1 MIASKLN
8 RFIITCLFLVS
19 SISYSQE
26 WMSNLK
32 VAQNLALVQNKMVLM
47 IWEEETYYDY
57 SVIIENSN
65 NQRIMLKN
73 LFEELELNDAIWEY
87 FIPVVVSEYV
97 YDDLYEKIKN
107 KRPQSYI
114 DKLSDGSLKV
124 MDIHGN
130 IVNVMMPYDDEYNL
144 SKIIQD
150 YAFNTEFLAQELRN
164 YKDNKNFLTAYF
176 LASKYLDFAASN
188 KAKVRPNIINLAK
201 IYMQEAEDLLPL
213 ESNNKQDEFAQRL
226 EMLQLQADLLEGNAP
241 RVIRLLKKMEKGTIY
256 ESNKTFQ
263 AFLNYT
269 AYKIRRDNEQAAV
282 WKSQVS
288 SVNLNKADAIFK
300 ASLR

>member
-1 MIASKLN
+1 MILSKLH
-8 RFIITCLFLVS
+8 RYFFIFFLVS
-19 SISYSQE
+19 SLIANAQE

-47 IWEEETYYDY
+47 IWEQETFNPYP
-57 SVIIENSN
+57 VVVVNSN
-65 NQRIMLKN
+65 NQKMVLNN
-73 LFEELELNDAIWEY
+73 LFEEVELNKAIWEY

-107 KRPQSYI
+107 KRSQSYI
-114 DKLSDGSLKV
+114 DKLSDASLKV

-130 IVNVMMPYDDEYNL
+130 IVNVSMPYDDEFNL
-144 SKIIQD
+144 SRITQD

-176 LASKYLDFAASN
+176 LASKYLDFAVSN
-188 KAKVRPNIINLAK
+188 KPKVRPNIINLAK
-201 IYMQEAEDLLPL
+201 IYMQEAEELLPL
-213 ESNNKQDEFAQRL
+213 ESNNKQPEFAQRL
-226 EMLQLQADLLEGNAP
+226 EMLQLQADLLEGKAP
-241 RVIRLLKKMEKGTIY
+241 RVIRKLKKMDNNTIY
-256 ESNKTFQ
+256 ESNKSFQ

-269 AYKIRRDNEQAAV
+269 AYKIRKDNEKATA
-282 WKSQVS
+282 WKSMVS
-288 SVNLNKADAIFK
+288 TVNLNKADVIIK

>member
-1 MIASKLN
+1 
-8 RFIITCLFLVS
+8 
-19 SISYSQE
+19 
-26 WMSNLK
+26 MSNLK

-47 IWEEETYYDY
+47 IWEEETFNNYP
-57 SVIIENSN
+57 VVVVNNN
-65 NQRIMLKN
+65 NQKIVLNN
-73 LFEELELNDAIWEY
+73 LFEELELNKAIWEY

-97 YDDLYEKIKN
+97 YDDLYDKIKN

-114 DKLSDGSLKV
+114 DKLSDASLKV

-130 IVNVMMPYDDEYNL
+130 IVNVTMPYDDEFNL
-144 SKIIQD
+144 SQIIQD

-201 IYMQEAEDLLPL
+201 IYMKEAEDLLPM
-213 ESNNKQDEFAQRL
+213 ESINKQDEFAQRL
-226 EMLQLQADLLEGNAP
+226 EMLQLQADLLEGKAP
-241 RVIRLLKKMEKGTIY
+241 RVIRILKKMDKGTIY

-269 AYKIRRDNEQAAV
+269 AHKIRRDNEQAAV

-288 SVNLNKADAIFK
+288 SINLNKADTIIK

>member
-1 MIASKLN
+1 MILSKLH
-8 RFIITCLFLVS
+8 RYFFIFFLVS
-19 SISYSQE
+19 SLIANAQE

-47 IWEEETYYDY
+47 IWEQETFNPYP
-57 SVIIENSN
+57 VVVVNSN
-65 NQRIMLKN
+65 NQKMVLNN
-73 LFEELELNDAIWEY
+73 LFEEVELNKAIWEY

-107 KRPQSYI
+107 KRSQSYI
-114 DKLSDGSLKV
+114 DKLSDASLKV

-130 IVNVMMPYDDEYNL
+130 IVNVSMPYDDEFNL
-144 SKIIQD
+144 SRITQD

-176 LASKYLDFAASN
+176 LASKYLDFAVSN
-188 KAKVRPNIINLAK
+188 KPKVRPNIINLAK
-201 IYMQEAEDLLPL
+201 IYMEEAEELLPL
-213 ESNNKQDEFAQRL
+213 ESNNKQPEFAQRL
-226 EMLQLQADLLEGNAP
+226 EMLQLQADLLEGKAP
-241 RVIRLLKKMEKGTIY
+241 RVIRKLKKMDNNTIY
-256 ESNKTFQ
+256 ESNKSFQ

-269 AYKIRRDNEQAAV
+269 AYKIRKDNEKATA
-282 WKSQVS
+282 WKSMVS
-288 SVNLNKADAIFK
+288 TVNLNKADVIIK

>member
-1 MIASKLN
+1 MIILKLH
-8 RFIITCLFLVS
+8 RYILICFLFTSL
-19 SISYSQE
+19 ISNAQE

-32 VAQNLALVQNKMVLM
+32 VAQNLALVQNKMILM
-47 IWEEETYYDY
+47 IWEEETFNDY
-57 SVIIENSN
+57 PIVVVNKN
-65 NQRIMLKN
+65 NQRIVLNN
-73 LFEELELNDAIWEY
+73 LFEEMELNKAIWEY

-97 YDDLYEKIKN
+97 YNDLYEKIKN

-114 DKLSDGSLKV
+114 DKLSDASLKV

-130 IVNVMMPYDDEYNL
+130 IVNITMPYDDEFNL
-144 SKIIQD
+144 SQIIED

-226 EMLQLQADLLEGNAP
+226 EMLQLQANLLEGKAA
-241 RVIRLLKKMEKGTIY
+241 RVIRILKRMDKGNIY
-256 ESNKTFQ
+256 ESNKSFQ

-269 AYKIRRDNEQAAV
+269 AYKIRRDNENANI
-282 WKSQVS
+282 WKSMVS
-288 SVNLNKADAIFK
+288 SVNLNKADAIIK

>member
-1 MIASKLN
+1 MILSKLHQYV
-8 RFIITCLFLVS
+8 FICFLFTSL
-19 SISYSQE
+19 ISNAQE

-47 IWEEETYYDY
+47 IWEEETF
-57 SVIIENSN
+57 NSYPVVVDN
-65 NQRIMLKN
+65 TRNQKMVLDN
-73 LFEELELNDAIWEY
+73 LFEEVELNKAIWEY

-107 KRPQSYI
+107 KRSQSYI
-114 DKLSDGSLKV
+114 DKLSDASLKV

-130 IVNVMMPYDDEYNL
+130 IVNVTMPYDDEFNL
-144 SKIIQD
+144 SQIIRD
-150 YAFNTEFLAQELRN
+150 YAFNTEFLTQELRN

-201 IYMQEAEDLLPL
+201 IYMQDAEDLLPL

-226 EMLQLQADLLEGNAP
+226 EMLQLQADLLEGKAP
-241 RVIRLLKKMEKGTIY
+241 RVIRILKKMEKSTIY
-256 ESNKTFQ
+256 DSNKTYQ

-269 AYKIRRDNEQAAV
+269 AYKIRRDNQNAAV
-282 WKSQVS
+282 WKSMVS
-288 SVNLNKADAIFK
+288 AVNLNKAEGIIK
-300 ASLR
+300 ASYR